1 MSINIQKGK
10 KSKPSRIAMY
20 AVEGIGKTTLAA
32 TFPNPLFL
40 DTEGGSDYV
49 EADSFA
55 TASIEDLDA
64 AVKYLTT
71 ESHEYETV
79 VVDTLDYFEQVLGD
93 NLCKSRGWSDLSA
106 PGYGEGPIALE
117 AEMLKLLLKFDT
129 VIAAGI
135 HVVFIVHAIVKP
147 FTDPTIGS
155 SYDRFQMQLAKRSE
169 PLVKGNVDHL
179 LFVNYDTMVL
189 EQKKDFGGTTKK
201 GARGKE
207 RVCHTQRTAAFDAK
221 CRADVPES
229 FTLPEKG
236 VFPPELAPLFAY
248 KRGQAQGAKP
258 QAEKPKAAQE
268 PAQTQS
274 EPIAPVNPDTMDE
287 LAPIIEA
294 AGGQE
299 AVDTWLESKGKTLD
313 RALEDQIV
321 DRPDAFI
328 QAVKKFTADLN
339 G

>member
-1 MSINIQKGK
+1 MSINIQKGPK
-10 KSKPSRIAMY
+10 LKPSRIAMY
-20 AVEGIGKTTLAA
+20 AVEGIGKTTLAS
-32 TFPNPLFL
+32 TFPSPLFL
-40 DTEGGSDYV
+40 DTEEGSDYV
-49 EADSFA
+49 DADSYP
-55 TASIEDLDA
+55 TKSIEDLDA
-64 AVKYLTT
+64 AISYLTT

-79 VVDTLDYFEQVLGD
+79 IVDTLDYFEQVLGD
-93 NLCKSRGWSDLSA
+93 NLCKARGWSDLSA

-135 HVVFIVHAIVKP
+135 HVVFIVHAVVKP

-207 RVCHTQRTAAFDAK
+207 RICHTQRSAAFDAK

-229 FTLPEKG
+229 FTLPAKG

-248 KRGQAQGAKP
+248 KRGADNAKP
-258 QAEKPKAAQE
+258 AKA
-268 PAQTQS
+268 TSS
-274 EPIAPVNPDTMDE
+274 ESVAPVSPDTMDE
-287 LAPIIEA
+287 VGPIIEA
-294 AGGQE
+294 AGGQA
-299 AVDTWLESKGKTLD
+299 AVDTWLEAKGKSMD
-313 RALEDQIV
+313 RALEQQIV

-328 QAVKKFTADLN
+328 QAVKKFTAELN

>member
-1 MSINIQKGK
+1 MSIKIQKGPK
-10 KSKPSRIAMY
+10 LKPSRIAMY
-20 AVEGIGKTTLAA
+20 AVEGIGKTTLAS
-32 TFPNPLFL
+32 TFPSPLFL
-40 DTEGGSDYV
+40 DTEEGSDYV
-49 EADSFA
+49 DADSYP
-55 TASIEDLDA
+55 TKSIEDLDA
-64 AVKYLTT
+64 AIKYLTT

-79 VVDTLDYFEQVLGD
+79 IVDTLDYFEQVLGD
-93 NLCKSRGWSDLSA
+93 NLCKARGWSDLSA

-135 HVVFIVHAIVKP
+135 HVVFIVHAVVKP

-207 RVCHTQRTAAFDAK
+207 RICHTQRSAAFDAK

-229 FTLPEKG
+229 FTLPAKG

-248 KRGQAQGAKP
+248 KRGADNAKP
-258 QAEKPKAAQE
+258 AKA
-268 PAQTQS
+268 TSS
-274 EPIAPVNPDTMDE
+274 EPVAPVSPDTMDE
-287 LAPIIEA
+287 VGPIIEA
-294 AGGQE
+294 AGGQA
-299 AVDTWLESKGKTLD
+299 AVDTWLEAKGKSMD
-313 RALEDQIV
+313 RALEQQIV

-328 QAVKKFTADLN
+328 QAVKKFTAELN